1 MDNSSAK
8 SPTDSPGGRAPGFMR
23 RERLI
28 EVLVFLFL
36 VVPSLVLSFFATGQ
50 GKIGFDLM
58 AWSVILRD
66 LALVSL
72 IFFFLWRNGEALREI
87 GVTFVRGWGE
97 VILGIVLFLPFNI
110 LAGQLETWLQGAG
123 FSAPSRPL
131 PDFLTASGG
140 LEVVLAVVLVTVIAF
155 SEEII
160 FRGYLITR
168 FQAITRNVGVALVL
182 AAFIFSLGHGYEGS
196 SGVITVG
203 AMGIIFGLI
212 YIWRGSLVAP
222 MTMHFLQDFVGIVLG
237 PIIAS
242 HMH

>member
-1 MDNSSAK
+1 
-8 SPTDSPGGRAPGFMR
+8 MR
-23 RERLI
+23 HERLI

-36 VVPSLVLSFFATGQ
+36 VVPSLVFSFFGTGE
-50 GKIGFDLM
+50 GRIGFDLM
-58 AWSVILRD
+58 AWAVILRD

-72 IFFFLWRNGEALREI
+72 IFFFLWRNGEALRKI

-97 VILGIVLFLPFNI
+97 VILGIVLFLPFNF
-110 LAGQLETWLQGAG
+110 LAGQLKAWLQGVG
-123 FSAPSRPL
+123 FSAPATPL
-131 PDFLTASGG
+131 PDFLTAHGD
-140 LEVVLAVVLVTVIAF
+140 LEVVLAIVLVTVIAF

-168 FQAITRNVGVALVL
+168 FQAITRNAGVALVL

-203 AMGIIFGLI
+203 VMGLIFGLI

-222 MTMHFLQDFVGIVLG
+222 MTMHFLQDFIGIVLG
-237 PIIAS
+237 PIITS